1 MSHNIHPESSL
12 NRVPKAIVT
21 KKVVV
26 DGKQSDVKSFTPLH
40 QVQVHRGRTAYQTTS
55 FKGVPS
61 NLFQGSSRFVGQIQQ
76 GSLPFIKSATLK
88 ITVQVTAGGG
98 SGTLVAVSD
107 WFERIEV
114 KAQNGS
120 KLLTTLYS
128 DTNLFNYNLI
138 ESQKLRKLKE
148 VGLIDN
154 DWNTEKKVSSSQDVT
169 VYLPLIGSIFGLSD
183 MYFEN
188 SVGDLN
194 LEFYPNSSGI
204 LRIQTGSSVSCSGME
219 LICETEV
226 LTAKDGELHLA
237 HFSKSI
243 SSCRFLEPIEN
254 HFYSYQM
261 NNGQEYKFDMD
272 AITGDVSHFLVLIRP
287 SGTNTQSIIS
297 NHTYSNIGFNG
308 SVDIQN
314 SSGKSMFGNGSPVP
328 YGFLNSEVF
337 NSHIT
342 TDWNV
347 FKNSIL
353 IPFCHNVTNS
363 HHGVKDSFLPLRG
376 QRHYV
381 AITPNNS
388 TWVNGTYDVR
398 IYAFIHRTLAHHNG
412 RFTASDDH
420 S

>member
-76 GSLPFIKSATLK
+76 GSLSFIKSATLK
-88 ITVQVTAGGG
+88 ITVQLSAKSVL
-98 SGTLVAVSD
+98 SQVAD

-120 KLLTTLYS
+120 KLLTTLFS
-128 DTNLFNYNLI
+128 DTNFFHYNLI
-138 ESQKLRKLKE
+138 DGQKLRKLKAI
-148 VGLIDN
+148 GLIDN
-154 DWNTEKKVSSSQDVT
+154 DWTSIDVTRVAGEIVT
-169 VYLPLIGSIFGLSD
+169 VYLPLIGSVFGLSD

-188 SVGDLN
+188 SVGDMN
-194 LEFYPNSSGI
+194 IEFYPNPDGI
-204 LRIQTGSSVSCSGME
+204 LTTNDVATVSCLGMD
-219 LICETEV
+219 LIVEKEV
-226 LTAKDGELHLA
+226 LTAKDQETHLA

-243 SSCRFLEPIEN
+243 SHCRFLEPIEN
-254 HFYSYQM
+254 HTYSFQM
-261 NNGQEYKFDMD
+261 NNGQEYKFDLD
-272 AITGDVSHFLVLIRP
+272 AITGDVSHILVLIRP
-287 SGTNTQSIIS
+287 SGLHIKSQGGYQNYT
-297 NHTYSNIGFNG
+297 HIGAD
-308 SVDIQN
+308 SLVDILD
-314 SSGKSMFGNGSPVP
+314 SSGKSLFGQGSGVP
-328 YGFLNSEVF
+328 YGYLSSEVF
-337 NSHIT
+337 NGHIS
-342 TDWNV
+342 TDFNSY
-347 FKNSIL
+347 KNPIL
-353 IPFCHNVTNS
+353 IPFCKNVVNS
-363 HHGVKDSFLPLRG
+363 YHGVKDSFLPLRG

-381 AITPNNS
+381 SITPKNS
-388 TWVNGTYDVR
+388 SWANGTYDVR
-398 IYAFIHRTLAHHNG
+398 IYCFIHRTLAHHNG